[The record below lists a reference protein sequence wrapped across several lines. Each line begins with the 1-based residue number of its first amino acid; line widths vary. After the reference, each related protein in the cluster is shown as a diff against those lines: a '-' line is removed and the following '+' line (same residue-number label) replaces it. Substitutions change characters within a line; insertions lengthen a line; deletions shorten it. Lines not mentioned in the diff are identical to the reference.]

1 MKDEYLIKYLDS
13 KLSFEASQDVEK
25 WVVLSEDNTEHFNT
39 LKAQYIIK
47 SLRKTEATIDV
58 DEKYQTFKHNHM
70 DKGIQIKS
78 LYKYAAAIAILITTT
93 VLFYNTEQKET
104 MVPNDAIT
112 LELEDGTLKVL
123 EADGTSIITN
133 NNGNVLLEQKGNQL
147 IYSSDSEVEKLVYNT
162 LTIPHGKTFKLK
174 LSDGT
179 IVHMNAGSST
189 RYPIKF
195 IKGSNRKIFITGEAY
210 LDVTK
215 DPSHPF
221 IVNSNYLN
229 IRVLGTKFNINS
241 YPEDDVT
248 EIVLV
253 EGSVSLYDE
262 SKIYDIKSSA
272 LLKPKHKAIFTRKN
286 KDIQIHPVNTN
297 IYTSWRNGELVFR
310 DMTFNNILKKMER
323 HYNITIINNN
333 SNLSKTIFNA
343 SFGIVPIEKVLQEL
357 REVYGISYTINN
369 RTITIK

>member
-58 DEKYQTFKHNHM
+58 DEKYQTFKHNHI

-123 EADGTSIITN
+123 EADGTSIMTN

>member
-1 MKDEYLIKYLDS
+1 
-13 KLSFEASQDVEK
+13 
-25 WVVLSEDNTEHFNT
+25 
-39 LKAQYIIK
+39 
-47 SLRKTEATIDV
+47 
-58 DEKYQTFKHNHM
+58 
-70 DKGIQIKS
+70 
-78 LYKYAAAIAILITTT
+78 
-93 VLFYNTEQKET
+93 

-123 EADGTSIITN
+123 EADGTSIMTN

-262 SKIYDIKSSA
+262 SKIYAIKSSA